1 MVDRLTGGAF
11 LNHCGEGE
19 KRIGAV
25 ANLPTIDMNQ
35 LVEQTRWSPR
45 TKSSLQYIAHRNG
58 CGL

>member
-1 MVDRLTGGAF
+1 MKLILSTPVVDRLTGGAF

-35 LVEQTRWSPR
+35 LTS
-45 TKSSLQYIAHRNG
+45 
-58 CGL
+58 